1 MSWHGTVRCSFCGQ
15 KGHNRLGC
23 PERARHAR
31 ENPNS
36 YEGRKWHRE
45 QAERAERIANRA
57 CSYCKGT
64 DHNRRGCKTLKQ
76 DKKMIAQRQS
86 RYIDEFINIAYKAGI
101 GPGSLLKVPTGHIR
115 DHEGIW
121 TKGLVV
127 MITEPAWDN
136 IDFTMQD
143 QSLHTNW
150 RYMDKG
156 LFSSRIVSTF
166 GYSESDGGWRGP
178 PKHND
183 IQAVSLLQCHQLL
196 ADILHPDADFG
207 ADAQMAGQ
215 LVGPSHAR
223 FSYPSRDFITNDLQ
237 HKFHLNP
244 GKRADEW
251 DKLRIDASNEIWSGI
266 YTEQGE
272 VK

>member
-1 MSWHGTVRCSFCGQ
+1 
-15 KGHNRLGC
+15 
-23 PERARHAR
+23 
-31 ENPNS
+31 
-36 YEGRKWHRE
+36 
-45 QAERAERIANRA
+45 
-57 CSYCKGT
+57 
-64 DHNRRGCKTLKQ
+64 
-76 DKKMIAQRQS
+76 
-86 RYIDEFINIAYKAGI
+86 
-101 GPGSLLKVPTGHIR
+101 
-115 DHEGIW
+115 
-121 TKGLVV
+121 
-127 MITEPAWDN
+127 
-136 IDFTMQD
+136 
-143 QSLHTNW
+143 
-150 RYMDKG
+150 MDIG